1 MKNGGKRDMFDT
13 IHHIAIIGS
22 DYEKSKHFYV
32 DLLGLKVIRENYRKE
47 RDDYKIDLAC
57 GPQEI
62 ELFIIKNAPARVNY
76 PEALGLRHLAFKVE
90 SVDETVKE
98 LNGKGIETEPVRLD
112 DYTGKKMT
120 FFHDPD
126 GLPLEIH
133 E

>member
-1 MKNGGKRDMFDT
+1 MTVLQIFSSLKANTCPHLLKCRRNRT
-13 IHHIAIIGS
+13 
-22 DYEKSKHFYV
+22 FYH
-32 DLLGLKVIRENYRKE
+32 
-47 RDDYKIDLAC
+47 
-57 GPQEI
+57 
-62 ELFIIKNAPARVNY
+62 KNAPARVNY

-90 SVDETVKE
+90 SVDDTVKE